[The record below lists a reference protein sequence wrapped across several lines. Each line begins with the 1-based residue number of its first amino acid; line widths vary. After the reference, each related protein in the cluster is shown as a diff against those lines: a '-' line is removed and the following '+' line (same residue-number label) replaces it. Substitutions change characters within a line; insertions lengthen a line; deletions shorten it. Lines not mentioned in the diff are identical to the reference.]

1 MKQPVY
7 LNLFKIRPNYKVFL
21 FLIKIA
27 IAAICVFYITN
38 QYFGL
43 RFQILPLS
51 LGFFDWSFAIGANLV
66 LILLAV
72 LKWHY
77 LLKGVSVKSS
87 FLESVAVNWFSLFVG
102 TFAFGIIGADVV
114 RIGYL
119 TQSKNQ
125 SAKTALGVV
134 LLDRLSSLGALGL
147 ITALGG
153 ISKNFDWSL
162 IWPLSWTILF
172 VVILLVAPVLIILVF
187 KYPNRYGTIFYL
199 AMVQQAV
206 KVFSFIFMIWA
217 LNASTLPM
225 SEKMFACSFGFLV
238 ELMPISFDGFGT
250 THAVLSYFTSSIDIV
265 RIYNLFFLTK
275 IGVKLIGALFAFK
288 YLSELDFRQLLA
300 SPVFF
305 GPRKLKQE

>member
-1 MKQPVY
+1 MKQPDF
-7 LNLFKIRPNYKVFL
+7 LNLSKLRPSFKVFL

-27 IAAICVFYITN
+27 IATFCVFYITH
-38 QYFGL
+38 QYLGL
-43 RFQILPLS
+43 QIQLLPLH
-51 LGFFDWSFAIGANLV
+51 LGFFDWSFAIGVNLV

-77 LLKGVSVKSS
+77 LLKGISVKCS
-87 FLESVAVNWFSLFVG
+87 FFESVAVNWFSLFVG
-102 TFAFGIIGADVV
+102 TFAFGIIGADVI

-119 TQSKNQ
+119 TQSKKQ
-125 SAKTALGVV
+125 STKTALGVV

-162 IWPLSWTILF
+162 TWPLSWTILF
-172 VVILLVAPVLIILVF
+172 VVILLVVPVLIILAF
-187 KYPNRYGTIFYL
+187 KYPNRYETIFYL
-199 AMVQQAV
+199 SMVQTFV
-206 KVFSFIFMIWA
+206 KVFSFVFLIWA

-225 SEKMFACSFGFLV
+225 SEQIFACSVAFLV
-238 ELMPISFDGFGT
+238 ELVPISFDGFGT
-250 THAVLSYFTSSIDIV
+250 THAVLSYFTSSVDIV

-275 IGVKLIGALFAFK
+275 IGVKLIGAVFAFK
-288 YLSELDFRQLLA
+288 YLSELDFRQLSTL
-300 SPVFF
+300 PVFF